1 MKQTASDNTNV
12 TTSPDFEH
20 LNAAVSHVNELV
32 STGHIAANAAKG
44 LLYGLTEVLGTL
56 VGDPDLPEQ
65 AKSGYQGLLDWV
77 HELQWKLTP
86 K

>member
-1 MKQTASDNTNV
+1 MKQTAPDNADGV
-12 TTSPDFEH
+12 TAPDFEH
-20 LNAAVSHVNELV
+20 LNAAVNHVHELV
-32 STGHIAANAAKG
+32 SAGHIAANAAKG

-65 AKSGYQGLLDWV
+65 AKSGYQGLLEWV
-77 HELQWKLTP
+77 HELQWKLTS